1 MGRQPSPH
9 GVTDVR
15 AEPYSADD
23 PDLVD
28 LELFLA
34 GRVAA

>member
-1 MGRQPSPH
+1 MTH
-9 GVTDVR
+9 VR